1 MTFPVTAAKA
11 DKENHAE
18 RKMVT
23 ALLRCF
29 CGKVTSMLIWCKL
42 KTATTEVEK

>member
-23 ALLRCF
+23 ARLRCL
-29 CGKVTSMLIWCKL
+29 CGKVTLIWCKL